1 MTLRE
6 QLIRH
11 EGMQLY
17 PYRDSVG
24 KLTIGVGRNLDDRGI
39 SEEEALRMLDRDILE
54 AAADLGRAFPIVEAL
69 DERRYEVLVNMCF
82 NLGVTR
88 LKGFSRMWGYIEVA
102 NFEMAADE
110 MLDSRWARQVES
122 RATELADIMRNG

>member
-1 MTLRE
+1 MSLRN

-11 EGMQLY
+11 EGLRLH

-54 AAADLGRAFPIVEAL
+54 AAEDLGRAFPIVESL

-82 NLGVTR
+82 NLGVRR
-88 LKGFSRMWGYIEVA
+88 LKGFRRMWGYIEVA

-110 MLDSRWARQVES
+110 MLDSRWARQVGS
-122 RATELADIMRNG
+122 RAAELAGIMRNG